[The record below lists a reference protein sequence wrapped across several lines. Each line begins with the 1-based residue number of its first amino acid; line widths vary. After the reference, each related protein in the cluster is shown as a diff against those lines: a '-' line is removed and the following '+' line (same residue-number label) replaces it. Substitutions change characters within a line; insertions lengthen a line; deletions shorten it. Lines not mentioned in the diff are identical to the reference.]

1 MLVSYV
7 HSLLFMDNYNIGL
20 CTSFNEVTVA
30 GSDVVKYYPPLDS
43 CIKQFLTSV
52 LAMVHASSLKLL
64 LSSGLVSKI
73 SFHYHPHII
82 HLSFHS

>member
-7 HSLLFMDNYNIGL
+7 HPLLFMDNYNIGL

-30 GSDVVKYYPPLDS
+30 GSDVVINYPPLDS

-64 LSSGLVSKI
+64 LSSSLVLGI
-73 SFHYHPHII
+73 SFHK
-82 HLSFHS
+82 LSPS

>member
-7 HSLLFMDNYNIGL
+7 HPLLFMDNYNMGL

-30 GSDVVKYYPPLDS
+30 GSDVVINYPPMDS
-43 CIKQFLTSV
+43 CINQSLTSV

-64 LSSGLVSKI
+64 LSLDLVLWI
-73 SFHYHPHII
+73 SFHK
-82 HLSFHS
+82 LSTS

>member
-7 HSLLFMDNYNIGL
+7 HPLLFMDNYNIGL

-30 GSDVVKYYPPLDS
+30 GSDVVKNYPPLNS
-43 CIKQFLTSV
+43 FIKQSLTSV

-64 LSSGLVSKI
+64 LSSGLVLGI
-73 SFHYHPHII
+73 SFHKFSP
-82 HLSFHS
+82 S